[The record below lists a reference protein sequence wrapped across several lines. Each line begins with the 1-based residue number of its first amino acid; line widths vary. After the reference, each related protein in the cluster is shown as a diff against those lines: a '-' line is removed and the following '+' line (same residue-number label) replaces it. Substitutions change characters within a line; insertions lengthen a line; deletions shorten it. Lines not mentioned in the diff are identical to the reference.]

1 MVASARTEPRG
12 SMAMELTIGDPT
24 LMARLERGMDASEE
38 RLRALAAEARDPYVA
53 EVAGHLF
60 GRGGK
65 RLRPLL
71 ALVGAEF
78 GERRPERRPTAA
90 DPSAAGASTTGTAVT
105 DPSAAGLSATDAPA
119 AVDATVDAAALAELV
134 HVASLFHDDVMDQG
148 LTRRGVPSVNA
159 RWGNTTAVLAGNW
172 LLSKAA
178 QLAAELGPETIRLQ
192 SKVTNRLIMGQIRE
206 LVGPS
211 DDDDPLSHYFTVVA
225 GKTAA
230 LIAMALQ
237 LGAVRTGAPDRVVQA
252 LAEYGE
258 HLGIAFQ
265 ISDDILDVTS
275 TSEVSGKEQGKDLA
289 IGVASLPVLLAL
301 ADERPEAGELRTLLT
316 AATATAAEGT
326 GLPKAV
332 ALLHRCGALAEARTV
347 LHARLLRARTALN
360 GLPDGPATQV
370 LHALCDF
377 VARRDH

>member
-1 MVASARTEPRG
+1 
-12 SMAMELTIGDPT
+12 
-24 LMARLERGMDASEE
+24 MDASEKW
-38 RLRALAAEARDPYVA
+38 LRALAAEARDPCVA

-60 GRGGK
+60 GPGGK

-78 GERRPERRPTAA
+78 GERARGIAAPPAAVLSSADPSATDPASADPSAA
-90 DPSAAGASTTGTAVT
+90 DPSAADPAIADPAAT
-105 DPSAAGLSATDAPA
+105 DPSPA
-119 AVDATVDAAALAELV
+119 VEAAALAELV
-134 HVASLFHDDVMDQG
+134 HVASLYHDDVMDQAR
-148 LTRRGVPSVNA
+148 TRRGVPSVNA

-225 GKTAA
+225 GKSAA

-237 LGAVRTGAPDRVVQA
+237 LGAVRTGAPEHVVQT

-265 ISDDILDVTS
+265 ISDDILDITS

-301 ADERPEAGELRTLLT
+301 ADERPEAGELRALLS
-316 AATATAAEGT
+316 AATAGPEGA
-326 GLPKAV
+326 GLPRAV

-347 LHARLLRARTALN
+347 MNARLLRARTAAN
-360 GLPDGPATQV
+360 RLPDGPATRV

>member
-1 MVASARTEPRG
+1 MVAPATTEPKG
-12 SMAMELTIGDPT
+12 SMAMELTTGDPALT
-24 LMARLERGMDASEE
+24 ARLERGMDASEE
-38 RLRALAAEARDPYVA
+38 QLRALATEARDPCVA

-60 GRGGK
+60 GPGGK

-78 GERRPERRPTAA
+78 GVRG
-90 DPSAAGASTTGTAVT
+90 PSAAVPTAT
-105 DPSAAGLSATDAPA
+105 
-119 AVDATVDAAALAELV
+119 LAELV
-134 HVASLFHDDVMDQG
+134 HVASLYHDDVMDQAR
-148 LTRRGVPSVNA
+148 TRRGVPSVNA

-178 QLAAELGPETIRLQ
+178 QLAAELGPEAIRLQ

-225 GKTAA
+225 GKSAS

-237 LGAVRTGAPDRVVQA
+237 LGAVRTGAPEPVVQA

-265 ISDDILDVTS
+265 ISDDILDITS

-316 AATATAAEGT
+316 AATAGPEGT
-326 GLPKAV
+326 GLPRAV

-347 LHARLLRARTALN
+347 MHGRLLRARTAAN
-360 GLPDGPATQV
+360 GLPDGSATRV

-377 VARRDH
+377 VARRDR

>member
-12 SMAMELTIGDPT
+12 SMAMELTFGDPALT
-24 LMARLERGMDASEE
+24 ARLERGMDASEE
-38 RLRALAAEARDPYVA
+38 WLRALAAGAQDPCVA
-53 EVAGHLF
+53 EVVGHLF
-60 GRGGK
+60 GPGGK

-78 GERRPERRPTAA
+78 GER
-90 DPSAAGASTTGTAVT
+90 DPSSTDPYATDPYAT
-105 DPSAAGLSATDAPA
+105 DPSSTDPYATTPYATDPSRAVEAAAPSR
-119 AVDATVDAAALAELV
+119 AVEAAALAELV
-134 HVASLFHDDVMDQG
+134 HVASLYHDDVMDQAH
-148 LTRRGVPSVNA
+148 TRRGVPSVNA

-178 QLAAELGPETIRLQ
+178 QLAAELGPETIQLQ

-211 DDDDPLSHYFTVVA
+211 DEDDPLSHYFTVVA
-225 GKTAA
+225 GKSAA
-230 LIAMALQ
+230 LISMALQ
-237 LGAVRTGAPDRVVQA
+237 LGAVRTGAPEHVVQT

-265 ISDDILDVTS
+265 ISDDILDITS

-316 AATATAAEGT
+316 AATAGPEGA
-326 GLPKAV
+326 GLPRAV

-347 LHARLLRARTALN
+347 MHARLLRARTAAN
-360 GLPDGPATQV
+360 GLPDGPATRV

>member
-12 SMAMELTIGDPT
+12 SMAMELTIGDPALT
-24 LMARLERGMDASEE
+24 TRLERGMDASEE
-38 RLRALAAEARDPYVA
+38 WLRALAAEARDPCVA
-53 EVAGHLF
+53 EIAGHLF
-60 GRGGK
+60 GPGGK

-78 GERRPERRPTAA
+78 GERAPSTADPAMA
-90 DPSAAGASTTGTAVT
+90 DPSPAVE
-105 DPSAAGLSATDAPA
+105 
-119 AVDATVDAAALAELV
+119 AAALAELV
-134 HVASLFHDDVMDQG
+134 HVASLYHDDVMDQAR
-148 LTRRGVPSVNA
+148 TRRGVPSVNA

-225 GKTAA
+225 GKSAA

-237 LGAVRTGAPDRVVQA
+237 LGAVRTGAPDHVVQT

-265 ISDDILDVTS
+265 ISDDILDITS

-301 ADERPEAGELRTLLT
+301 ADERPEAGELRTLLA
-316 AATATAAEGT
+316 AATAGPEGA
-326 GLPKAV
+326 GLPRAV

-347 LHARLLRARTALN
+347 MHARLLRARTAAN
-360 GLPDGPATQV
+360 GLPDGPATRV

>member
-1 MVASARTEPRG
+1 
-12 SMAMELTIGDPT
+12 MAMELTIGDPALT
-24 LMARLERGMDASEE
+24 ARLERGMNASEE
-38 RLRALAAEARDPYVA
+38 RLRALAAEAQDPRVA

-78 GERRPERRPTAA
+78 GRRAPFGTGPSAAGPSAAGPVIA
-90 DPSAAGASTTGTAVT
+90 DPSAS
-105 DPSAAGLSATDAPA
+105 DPSPAAEAPA
-119 AVDATVDAAALAELV
+119 AKAAAVEAPAVEAAALAELV
-134 HVASLFHDDVMDQG
+134 HVASLYHDDVMDQAR
-148 LTRRGVPSVNA
+148 TRRGVPSVNA

-211 DDDDPLSHYFTVVA
+211 DDDDPFSHYFTVVA

-230 LIAMALQ
+230 LFAMALQ
-237 LGAVRTGAPDRVVQA
+237 LGAVRTGAPEHVVQT
-252 LAEYGE
+252 LAEYGD
-258 HLGIAFQ
+258 HLGIGFQ
-265 ISDDILDVTS
+265 IADDILDITS

-316 AATATAAEGT
+316 AATAGPEGA
-326 GLPKAV
+326 GLPRAV

-347 LHARLLRARTALN
+347 MHARLLRARAAAN
-360 GLPDGPATQV
+360 RLPDGPATRA

>member
-1 MVASARTEPRG
+1 MVASATTEPRG
-12 SMAMELTIGDPT
+12 SMAMELTTGDPALT
-24 LMARLERGMDASEE
+24 ARLERGMDASEE
-38 RLRALAAEARDPYVA
+38 QLRALAAEARDPWVA
-53 EVAGHLF
+53 EIAGHLF
-60 GRGGK
+60 GPGGK

-78 GERRPERRPTAA
+78 GER
-90 DPSAAGASTTGTAVT
+90 DPSAAVK
-105 DPSAAGLSATDAPA
+105 AAT
-119 AVDATVDAAALAELV
+119 LAELV
-134 HVASLFHDDVMDQG
+134 HVASLYHDDVMDQAR
-148 LTRRGVPSVNA
+148 TRRGVPSVNA

-178 QLAAELGPETIRLQ
+178 QLAAELGPEAIRLQ

-211 DDDDPLSHYFTVVA
+211 DDADPLSHYFTVVA
-225 GKTAA
+225 GKSAS

-237 LGAVRTGAPDRVVQA
+237 LGAVRTGAPEPAVQA

-265 ISDDILDVTS
+265 ISDDILDITS

-316 AATATAAEGT
+316 AATAGPEGA
-326 GLPKAV
+326 GLPRAV

-347 LHARLLRARTALN
+347 MHARLLRARTAVN
-360 GLPDGPATQV
+360 GLPDGPATRV

>member
-1 MVASARTEPRG
+1 MVASATTESRG
-12 SMAMELTIGDPT
+12 SMAMELTTGDPALT
-24 LMARLERGMDASEE
+24 ARLERGMDASEE
-38 RLRALAAEARDPYVA
+38 QLRALATEARDPLVA

-60 GRGGK
+60 GPGGK

-78 GERRPERRPTAA
+78 GER
-90 DPSAAGASTTGTAVT
+90 DPSAAVR
-105 DPSAAGLSATDAPA
+105 AAT
-119 AVDATVDAAALAELV
+119 LAELV
-134 HVASLFHDDVMDQG
+134 HVASLYHDDVMDQAR
-148 LTRRGVPSVNA
+148 TRRGVPSVNA
-159 RWGNTTAVLAGNW
+159 RWGNATAVLAGNW

-178 QLAAELGPETIRLQ
+178 QLAAELGPEAIRLQ

-225 GKTAA
+225 GKSAS

-237 LGAVRTGAPDRVVQA
+237 LGAVRTGAPEPAVQA

-265 ISDDILDVTS
+265 ISDDILDITS

-316 AATATAAEGT
+316 AATAGPEGA
-326 GLPKAV
+326 GLPRAV
-332 ALLHRCGALAEARTV
+332 ALLHHCGALAEARTV
-347 LHARLLRARTALN
+347 MHARLLRARTAVN
-360 GLPDGPATQV
+360 GLPDGPATRV

>member
-1 MVASARTEPRG
+1 
-12 SMAMELTIGDPT
+12 MAMELSTGDPALT
-24 LMARLERGMDASEE
+24 ARLERGMDASEKW
-38 RLRALAAEARDPYVA
+38 LRALAAEAQDPCVA

-60 GRGGK
+60 GPGGK

-78 GERRPERRPTAA
+78 GERA
-90 DPSAAGASTTGTAVT
+90 PSSAVE
-105 DPSAAGLSATDAPA
+105 
-119 AVDATVDAAALAELV
+119 AAALAELV
-134 HVASLFHDDVMDQG
+134 HVASLYHDDVMDQAR
-148 LTRRGVPSVNA
+148 TRRGVPSVNA
-159 RWGNTTAVLAGNW
+159 RWGNATAVLAGNW

-225 GKTAA
+225 GKSAA

-237 LGAVRTGAPDRVVQA
+237 LGAVRTGAPEHVVQT

-265 ISDDILDVTS
+265 ISDDILDITS
-275 TSEVSGKEQGKDLA
+275 TSEVSGKEQAKDLA

-316 AATATAAEGT
+316 AATAGPEGA
-326 GLPKAV
+326 GLPRAV

-347 LHARLLRARTALN
+347 MHARLLRARTAAN
-360 GLPDGPATQV
+360 GLPDGPATRV

>member
-1 MVASARTEPRG
+1 
-12 SMAMELTIGDPT
+12 MAMELTIGDPALT
-24 LMARLERGMDASEE
+24 ARLERGMDASEE
-38 RLRALAAEARDPYVA
+38 RLRALAAEAQDPCVA

-60 GRGGK
+60 GPGGK

-78 GERRPERRPTAA
+78 GERARSSANRSTADPAATDPALA
-90 DPSAAGASTTGTAVT
+90 DPSPAVE
-105 DPSAAGLSATDAPA
+105 
-119 AVDATVDAAALAELV
+119 AAALAELV
-134 HVASLFHDDVMDQG
+134 HVASLYHDDVMDQAR
-148 LTRRGVPSVNA
+148 TRRGVPSANA

-178 QLAAELGPETIRLQ
+178 QLAAALGPEAIRLQ

-211 DDDDPLSHYFTVVA
+211 DEDDPLSHYFTVVA
-225 GKTAA
+225 GKSAA

-237 LGAVRTGAPDRVVQA
+237 LGAVRTGAPEHVVQT

-265 ISDDILDVTS
+265 ISDDILDITS

-316 AATATAAEGT
+316 AATAGPEGA
-326 GLPKAV
+326 GLPRAV

-347 LHARLLRARTALN
+347 MHARLLRARTAAN
-360 GLPDGPATQV
+360 GLPDGPATRV

>member
-78 GERRPERRPTAA
+78 GERRPAAA
-90 DPSAAGASTTGTAVT
+90 DPSAAGASATGTAAT
-105 DPSAAGLSATDAPA
+105 DPSATGLSATDAPA

>member
-1 MVASARTEPRG
+1 
-12 SMAMELTIGDPT
+12 MAMELTIGDPALT
-24 LMARLERGMDASEE
+24 ARLERGMDASEE
-38 RLRALAAEARDPYVA
+38 WLRALAAEAQDPCVA

-60 GRGGK
+60 GPGGK

-78 GERRPERRPTAA
+78 GAGAPVGAA
-90 DPSAAGASTTGTAVT
+90 PSAAVK
-105 DPSAAGLSATDAPA
+105 
-119 AVDATVDAAALAELV
+119 AAALAELV
-134 HVASLFHDDVMDQG
+134 HVASLYHDDVMDEAR
-148 LTRRGVPSVNA
+148 TRRGVPSVNA

-225 GKTAA
+225 GKSAA

-237 LGAVRTGAPDRVVQA
+237 LGAVRTGAPEHVVQT

-265 ISDDILDVTS
+265 ISDDILDITS

-316 AATATAAEGT
+316 AATAGSEGA
-326 GLPKAV
+326 GLPRAV

-347 LHARLLRARTALN
+347 MHARLLRARTAAN
-360 GLPDGPATQV
+360 RLPDGPATRV

>member
-1 MVASARTEPRG
+1 
-12 SMAMELTIGDPT
+12 MAMELTIGDPT

-78 GERRPERRPTAA
+78 GERRPERRPAAA
-90 DPSAAGASTTGTAVT
+90 DPSAAGASTTGTAAT
-105 DPSAAGLSATDAPA
+105 DLSAADLSA

-237 LGAVRTGAPDRVVQA
+237 LGAVRTGAPDRIVQA

-301 ADERPEAGELRTLLT
+301 ADERPEAGELRALLT
-316 AATATAAEGT
+316 AATAAAEGT

>member
-1 MVASARTEPRG
+1 
-12 SMAMELTIGDPT
+12 MAMELTFGDPALT
-24 LMARLERGMDASEE
+24 ARLERGMDASEE
-38 RLRALAAEARDPYVA
+38 WLRALAAGAQDPCVA

-60 GRGGK
+60 GPGGK

-78 GERRPERRPTAA
+78 GERAPSGADPYASAPSGADPYATAPSGADPYATAPPGADPYATDPYATNPAAA
-90 DPSAAGASTTGTAVT
+90 DPSRAVE
-105 DPSAAGLSATDAPA
+105 
-119 AVDATVDAAALAELV
+119 AAALAELV
-134 HVASLFHDDVMDQG
+134 HVASLYHDDVMDQAH
-148 LTRRGVPSVNA
+148 TRRGVPSVNA

-211 DDDDPLSHYFTVVA
+211 DEDDPLSHYFTVVA
-225 GKTAA
+225 GKSAA
-230 LIAMALQ
+230 LISMALQ
-237 LGAVRTGAPDRVVQA
+237 LGAVRTGAPEHVVQT

-265 ISDDILDVTS
+265 ISDDILDITS

-316 AATATAAEGT
+316 AATAGPEGA
-326 GLPKAV
+326 GLPRAV

-347 LHARLLRARTALN
+347 MHARLLRARSAAN
-360 GLPDGPATQV
+360 RLPDGPATRV

>member
-12 SMAMELTIGDPT
+12 SMAMELTFGDPALT
-24 LMARLERGMDASEE
+24 ARLERGMDASEE
-38 RLRALAAEARDPYVA
+38 WLRALAAGAQDPRVA

-60 GRGGK
+60 GPGGK

-78 GERRPERRPTAA
+78 GDRAPSRTGPYAA
-90 DPSAAGASTTGTAVT
+90 DPSRTDPYVT
-105 DPSAAGLSATDAPA
+105 DPYAADPSSTDPYATDPSR
-119 AVDATVDAAALAELV
+119 AVEAAALAELV
-134 HVASLFHDDVMDQG
+134 HVASLYHDDVMDQAH
-148 LTRRGVPSVNA
+148 TRRGVPSVNA

-211 DDDDPLSHYFTVVA
+211 DEDDPLSHYFTVVA
-225 GKTAA
+225 GKSAA
-230 LIAMALQ
+230 LISMALQ
-237 LGAVRTGAPDRVVQA
+237 LGAVRTGAPEHVVQT

-265 ISDDILDVTS
+265 ISDDILDITS

-316 AATATAAEGT
+316 AATGGPEGA
-326 GLPKAV
+326 GLPRAV

-347 LHARLLRARTALN
+347 MHARLLRARTAAN
-360 GLPDGPATQV
+360 GLPDGPATRV

>member
-12 SMAMELTIGDPT
+12 SMAMELTIGDPALT
-24 LMARLERGMDASEE
+24 ARLERGMDASEE
-38 RLRALAAEARDPYVA
+38 RLRALAAEAQDPRVA

-78 GERRPERRPTAA
+78 GRRAPF
-90 DPSAAGASTTGTAVT
+90 GT
-105 DPSAAGLSATDAPA
+105 DPSAAGPVIADPPA
-119 AVDATVDAAALAELV
+119 ADPSPAVEAAALAELV
-134 HVASLFHDDVMDQG
+134 HVASLYHDDVMDQAR
-148 LTRRGVPSVNA
+148 TRRGVPSVNA

-192 SKVTNRLIMGQIRE
+192 SKVTNRLVMGQIRE

-230 LIAMALQ
+230 LFAMALQ
-237 LGAVRTGAPDRVVQA
+237 LGAVRTGAPEHVVQT
-252 LAEYGE
+252 LAEYGD
-258 HLGIAFQ
+258 HLGIGFQ
-265 ISDDILDVTS
+265 IADDILDITS

-316 AATATAAEGT
+316 AATAGPEGA
-326 GLPKAV
+326 GLPRAV

-347 LHARLLRARTALN
+347 MHARLLRARAAAN
-360 GLPDGPATQV
+360 RLPDGPATRA

>member
-78 GERRPERRPTAA
+78 GERRPERRPAAA
-90 DPSAAGASTTGTAVT
+90 DPLAAGASATGTAAT
-105 DPSAAGLSATDAPA
+105 DPSATDLSATDAPA

-237 LGAVRTGAPDRVVQA
+237 LGAVRTGAPDRIVQA

-301 ADERPEAGELRTLLT
+301 ADERPEAGELRALLT
-316 AATATAAEGT
+316 AATAAEGT

>member
-1 MVASARTEPRG
+1 
-12 SMAMELTIGDPT
+12 
-24 LMARLERGMDASEE
+24 MDASEE
-38 RLRALAAEARDPYVA
+38 RLRALAAEAQDPCVA

-60 GRGGK
+60 GPGGK

-78 GERRPERRPTAA
+78 GERARFGADPADPAIADASATDPAIADASATDPAAADASATDSAAA
-90 DPSAAGASTTGTAVT
+90 DPAKAVE
-105 DPSAAGLSATDAPA
+105 
-119 AVDATVDAAALAELV
+119 AAALAELV
-134 HVASLFHDDVMDQG
+134 HVASLYHDDVMDQAR
-148 LTRRGVPSVNA
+148 TRRGVPSVNA

-178 QLAAELGPETIRLQ
+178 QIAAELGPETIRLQ

-211 DDDDPLSHYFTVVA
+211 EDDDPLSHYFTVVA
-225 GKTAA
+225 GKSAA

-237 LGAVRTGAPDRVVQA
+237 LGAVRTGAPEHVVQT

-265 ISDDILDVTS
+265 ISDDILDITS

-301 ADERPEAGELRTLLT
+301 ADERPEAGELRALLT
-316 AATATAAEGT
+316 AAAAGPEGA
-326 GLPKAV
+326 GVPRAV

-347 LHARLLRARTALN
+347 MHARLLRARTAAN
-360 GLPDGPATQV
+360 RLPDGPATRV

>member
-1 MVASARTEPRG
+1 
-12 SMAMELTIGDPT
+12 MAMELTIGDPT

-78 GERRPERRPTAA
+78 GERRPERRPAAA
-90 DPSAAGASTTGTAVT
+90 DPSAAGASTTGTAAT
-105 DPSAAGLSATDAPA
+105 DPSATDPSATDAPA
-119 AVDATVDAAALAELV
+119 AVDTTVDAAALAELV

-237 LGAVRTGAPDRVVQA
+237 LGAVRTGAPDRIVQA

>member
-12 SMAMELTIGDPT
+12 SMAMELTTGDPALT
-24 LMARLERGMDASEE
+24 ARLERGMDASEKW
-38 RLRALAAEARDPYVA
+38 LRALAAEAQDPCVA

-60 GRGGK
+60 GPGGK

-78 GERRPERRPTAA
+78 GERAPSDTHPSTAA
-90 DPSAAGASTTGTAVT
+90 ASTT
-105 DPSAAGLSATDAPA
+105 DPSPA
-119 AVDATVDAAALAELV
+119 VEAAALAELV
-134 HVASLFHDDVMDQG
+134 HVASLYHDDVMDQAR
-148 LTRRGVPSVNA
+148 TRRGVPSVNA

-225 GKTAA
+225 GKSAA

-237 LGAVRTGAPDRVVQA
+237 LGAVRTGAPEHVVQT

-265 ISDDILDVTS
+265 ISDDILDITS

-301 ADERPEAGELRTLLT
+301 ADERPEAGELRALLT
-316 AATATAAEGT
+316 AATAGPEGA
-326 GLPKAV
+326 GLPRAV

-347 LHARLLRARTALN
+347 MNARLLRARTAAN
-360 GLPDGPATQV
+360 RLPDGPATRV